1 MNNLKASFLCLS
13 FLTLSVHALHA
24 EDSSKFKVG
33 VIAPLSGALS
43 EYGLAS
49 KDGIETTVEEHPEIF
64 SNIEFLF
71 EDSQWDPKTALSS
84 FIKLTQAD
92 KVNII
97 YNWGNPT
104 SEALAPVAKRSK
116 VPLLSM
122 SLDEKITLD
131 NNYTIRTLNRAD
143 DFSRKLAEQ
152 INSSGNKNIGVIIA
166 DNSYVR
172 GLLNGLKKYLSKDV
186 HIEEIA
192 SYPIQEQ
199 DFKSAVLKIRAKKYD
214 YLGVFLISGQISSFY
229 KQLRQQGV
237 KTPTFGTDFFESSTE
252 IKLAEGGMEGA
263 IYPHL
268 GVDSDFYK
276 RYTAKYN
283 NDYQIAYSGNAYDM
297 AMVIGTQFSIKDS
310 STLSPEEIMKKLES
324 IGETKGIAGTFS
336 FQNTQEGGPHFRY
349 PARLKK
355 IEGGEIKE
363 ID

>member
-1 MNNLKASFLCLS
+1 M
-13 FLTLSVHALHA
+13 A
-24 EDSSKFKVG
+24 EETRPFKVG
-33 VIAPLSGALS
+33 VIAPLSGALA
-43 EYGLAS
+43 EYGIAS
-49 KDGIETTVEEHPEIF
+49 KNGIEMAIQDHPELF
-64 SNIEFLF
+64 SNIEFIF

-92 KVNII
+92 KVKII

-104 SEALAPVAKRSK
+104 SEALAPLAKRSK

-131 NNYTIRTLNRAD
+131 NKYTIRTLNKAD

-172 GLLNGLKKYLSKDV
+172 GLLNGLKKHLSKDI

-199 DFKSAVLKIRAKKYD
+199 DFKSSVLKIRAKKYD

-252 IKLAEGGMEGA
+252 IKLADGGMEGA

-268 GVDSDFYK
+268 GVDPDFYK

-283 NDYQIAYSGNAYDM
+283 NDYQIAYAGNAYDM
-297 AMVIGTQFSIKDS
+297 AMVIGAKFSTKDS
-310 STLSPEEIMKKLES
+310 STLSSEEIIKKLES
-324 IGETKGIAGTFS
+324 TGETKGISGTFS
-336 FQNTQEGGPHFRY
+336 FQNTQDGGPHFHY

-355 IEGGEIKE
+355 IVGGKIRE